1 MCSKVYDEITDFKV
15 CRFTKSAK
23 IRIVE
28 NKILFFLAKIKKSLI
43 IDWRLYNMAKNN
55 FLVEVTLKIIL
66 MLSIFFEVSFSPPV
80 PIE

>member
-28 NKILFFLAKIKKSLI
+28 NKFFFFCKNKKITHYRLKTIQHGKK
-43 IDWRLYNMAKNN
+43 
-55 FLVEVTLKIIL
+55 
-66 MLSIFFEVSFSPPV
+66 
-80 PIE
+80 